1 MGVFD
6 FVSDVVVLLLVALR
20 RFKLEVVGYEEV
32 DERLKKVGMLV
43 IDGKGS
49 VVRFEG
55 RLLIISEGLTVGSV
69 VSPADVVSPRYPVGV
84 KELVAGSVADSP
96 VADIVG
102 SGVLADRLVS
112 WVTDE
117 ATSDGV

>member
-6 FVSDVVVLLLVALR
+6 VVSDVVVLLLVALR

-43 IDGKGS
+43 IDGKDS
-49 VVRFEG
+49 VVRLEG

-84 KELVAGSVADSP
+84 KELVADSVADSP
-96 VADIVG
+96 VAGVVG

>member
-1 MGVFD
+1 M
-6 FVSDVVVLLLVALR
+6 VLLLVALR

-43 IDGKGS
+43 IDGKDS
-49 VVRFEG
+49 VVRLEG

-112 WVTDE
+112 CVTDE